1 MIVFSRSVLA
11 RALAA
16 PAFALALAVPP
27 HALAQGAATATSS
40 YSIAAGPLEDS
51 LNRFGRTAG
60 ITLSFAPEMT
70 AGLRS
75 GGLQGSHT
83 LEEGLRHL
91 LAGSGVEALRQTKR
105 SYVLRR
111 VPPAGSGQVQTMRE
125 IRVQDSLDADNAR
138 HAGGQVA
145 SGARVGMMGKRAIMD
160 TPFNINS
167 YTSELIEKKQARG
180 LMDVLENDP
189 SVRSSAPIV
198 ERSGYRDSAQLRDVK
213 KRGDDRRI
221 ERNKKKKRKSDRID
235 KKSRSDKKKKSDVE
249 KNKKMKIIKKR
260 IDKLCNKKRRKK
272 KKRAIKKKIKIVLKK
287 KSKNKNE
294 IRIRRKKEVRRAPE
308 KKIKKKKKRNKK

>member
-91 LAGSGVEALRQTKR
+91 LAGSGVEALRQPNG
-105 SYVLRR
+105 SYLLRR
-111 VPPAGSGQVQTMRE
+111 VPPAEAARCRPCAKSGYRPASMPICASCGRPGRQR
-125 IRVQDSLDADNAR
+125 RARR
-138 HAGGQVA
+138 HAGQPRHHGHALQHHQLYLRTDREPA
-145 SGARVGMMGKRAIMD
+145 GAR
-160 TPFNINS
+160 
-167 YTSELIEKKQARG
+167 

-189 SVRSSAPIV
+189 SVRSSAPIDSEADIVMVRGFEMFGREVMIDGLGGLADNRAHVLESVDRV
-198 ERSGYRDSAQLRDVK
+198 EALKGPSALLNSISPWGSSTGGSINYV
-213 KRGDDRRI
+213 
-221 ERNKKKKRKSDRID
+221 
-235 KKSRSDKKKKSDVE
+235 
-249 KNKKMKIIKKR
+249 
-260 IDKLCNKKRRKK
+260 L
-272 KKRAIKKKIKIVLKK
+272 KRAEDTPTARFTGSYASS
-287 KSKNKNE
+287 SKGASTWTWAAASAN
-294 IRIRRKKEVRRAPE
+294 ASSSACA
-308 KKIKKKKKRNKK
+308 